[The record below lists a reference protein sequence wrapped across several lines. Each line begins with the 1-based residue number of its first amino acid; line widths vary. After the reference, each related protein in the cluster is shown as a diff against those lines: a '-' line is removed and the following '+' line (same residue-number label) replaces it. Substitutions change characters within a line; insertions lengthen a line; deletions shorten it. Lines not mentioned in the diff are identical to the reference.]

1 MKMREKTRNLQK
13 SLSAVGKKISC
24 FHDNENNRDNCDKR
38 SVLTQRMP
46 YVKEKTV
53 SGYERKRASEI
64 RKRQYDYFDNRI
76 IIGAP
81 AKTCSAAPRLMLL
94 PLQGV
99 LL

>member
-1 MKMREKTRNLQK
+1 MVVFV
-13 SLSAVGKKISC
+13 AV
-24 FHDNENNRDNCDKR
+24 FLFYDNENNRDNCDKR

-53 SGYERKRASEI
+53 SGYERKRASDI